1 MNKNITVAKILE
13 TKYKCRVIIN
23 EDDNTCLYCA
33 SDIGK
38 LLNIKNIKENLR
50 KFKNRI
56 LIKTKTNGGIQNVTY
71 INYDDLLKLFCKTR
85 KPNIIEIAN
94 DLDINLNNEIYTSIE
109 ADTLK
114 CILQSFKGEEM
125 IQQYNIKPY
134 FIDLYFPKYKLAIE
148 CDETGHYR
156 DLMKNN
162 DIIRENNIKLEIK
175 DIYFIRYKPE
185 EKDFNIFNV
194 INKIY
199 QFIKLK

>member
-13 TKYKCRVIIN
+13 TKYNCRVIIN
-23 EDDNTCLYCA
+23 ETDNTCLYCA
-33 SDIGK
+33 NDIGK
-38 LLNIKNIKENLR
+38 LLNIKNIRDSIINY
-50 KFKNRI
+50 KNKV
-56 LIKTKTNGGIQNVTY
+56 LIKRPSKTGIKNVIY

-109 ADTLK
+109 TDTLK

-125 IQQYNIKPY
+125 IQQYNIKSY

-162 DIIRENNIKLEIK
+162 DIIREDNIKLEIK